1 MNKPKYKLGDI
12 IYDRLCNS
20 TELIVSIEPIYDG
33 FKYETM
39 VIEGRYERIHRRY
52 NFIQSFIESTLDK
65 WYVVIGNMLEGRR
78 C

>member
-20 TELIVSIEPIYDG
+20 TELIVSIEPIYNG
-33 FKYETM
+33 LKYASETM
-39 VIEGRYERIHRRY
+39 VIEGRYERLRMRC
-52 NFIQSFIESTLDK
+52 NVIESTLDE